1 MKYAEIKSGVICL
14 LEKKQ
19 RLPQCDDIGAY
30 RYLDAGHIDSLGIM
44 NFILQL
50 EDYFNLEISDDDM
63 LSEQF
68 QTVDGVV
75 EIVLKKS
82 LRLE

>member
-1 MKYAEIKSGVICL
+1 MNYDEIKRGVMSL

-19 RLPQCDDIGAY
+19 RLPKSENIGAY
-30 RYLDAGHIDSLGIM
+30 RYLDAGHIDSLGVM

-50 EDYFNLEISDDDM
+50 EDLFKVEISDDDM

-75 EIVLKKS
+75 ELI
-82 LRLE
+82 LRKL

>member
-1 MKYAEIKSGVICL
+1 MMGTEIKRFIIAL

-19 RLPQCDDIGAY
+19 RLPECEDIGSY

-50 EDYFNLEISDDDM
+50 EDKFEVEISDDDM
-63 LSEQF
+63 LSELF
-68 QTVDGVV
+68 QTVDGLTK
-75 EIVLKKS
+75 IVLGKV
-82 LRLE
+82 

>member
-1 MKYAEIKSGVICL
+1 MMDAEIKNFIVSL

-19 RLPQCDDIGAY
+19 RLPECENIGSY

-44 NFILQL
+44 NFILKI
-50 EDYFNLEISDDDM
+50 EERFNCEIGDNDLLSD
-63 LSEQF
+63 QF

-75 EIVLKKS
+75 DIVLRKI
-82 LRLE
+82 